1 VNRFTLRTGMLIGLA
16 LGVVAL
22 GADLGSPGYAQ
33 FLEPDVH
40 VLYSLAGETAGD
52 NFGFVG
58 ERIGDLNGDGA
69 SEFLIGAPRG
79 GVQLA
84 GKAYIYSGRDGALL
98 HIVTGNPFN
107 RIGFSVAG
115 VGDVNKDG
123 VPDYAVGGPGTRG
136 GPFPQIGRVL
146 VLSGADHSVL
156 FVATGTNHLDFFG
169 YDINAAG
176 DANGDGSSDV
186 IVGAPFFTGSALFSG
201 RVHLISG
208 HDGSTLWIQEGQQAQ
223 AQLGTGV
230 SGIADVDGD
239 GLPEQAI
246 GARGAGPKNQGEA
259 YVLSGRTGAY
269 LRTLKPVTSSAF
281 GLGDFFVHDA
291 GDVDGDGRSD
301 IYVGD
306 YGDTRLGPF
315 TGRAYI
321 YSGATSDKLRIFNG
335 ENAGDGFGCGRG
347 VPDVDGDGA
356 ADVVSAA
363 YTSSA
368 GANQAGKTYLLS
380 GKTGKTIRTMTGTT
394 AGQQLGIDAL
404 PIGDVNAD
412 GKTDFL
418 ITGAGVA
425 HVVAGN

>member
-1 VNRFTLRTGMLIGLA
+1 MLVGLA
-16 LGVVAL
+16 LGLAAL
-22 GADLGSPGYAQ
+22 GADLGSAEYAQ

-52 NFGFVG
+52 GFGFVG
-58 ERIGDLNGDGA
+58 ERIGDINGDGA
-69 SEFLIGAPRG
+69 SEFLIGAPAAG
-79 GVQLA
+79 PQLS
-84 GKAYIYSGRDGALL
+84 GKAYVYSGRDGTLL
-98 HIVTGNPFN
+98 HVVTGSPFN
-107 RIGFSVAG
+107 RIGVSVAG

-136 GPFPQIGRVL
+136 GPVPQIGRVM
-146 VLSGADHSVL
+146 VISGADHTTL
-156 FVATGTNHLDFFG
+156 FVATGNAHLDFFG
-169 YDINAAG
+169 RDINAAG
-176 DANGDGSSDV
+176 DANGDGYPDI
-186 IVGAPFFTGSALFSG
+186 IVGAPFFSGIALFAG

-208 HDGSTLWIQEGQQAQ
+208 RDGSTVWIQEGKKAQ
-223 AQLGTGV
+223 AQLGAGV

-239 GLPEQAI
+239 GLPEQAVA
-246 GARGAGPKNQGEA
+246 GTGAGPKNQGEA

-269 LRTLKPVTSSAF
+269 LRTLKPIISSAYA
-281 GLGDFFVHDA
+281 LGDFFVHDA
-291 GDVDGDGRSD
+291 GDVDGDGLSD
-301 IYVGD
+301 IYVAD

-321 YSGATSDKLRIFNG
+321 YSGANEDKLRIFNG

-368 GANQAGKTYLLS
+368 GASQGGKTYLLS

-394 AGQQLGIDAL
+394 AGKQLGIDAL